1 MPENGYKQ
9 NYKVPV
15 FIYYDDRFI
24 PVYREERC
32 DGNPVA
38 GIYVSVKERM
48 PNVQYAQL
56 LIKNDESA

>member
-9 NYKVPV
+9 DHKVPV
-15 FIYYDDRFI
+15 FVYYDDRFI

-38 GIYVSVKERM
+38 EIYVSVK
-48 PNVQYAQL
+48 
-56 LIKNDESA
+56 